1 MKTVANY
8 SYFVMIVLRK
18 RLHKISDGMQK
29 ERMTM
34 NKTWWKEAVAY
45 QIYPRSF
52 MDSNGDGIGDLQGII
67 AKLDYLKDL
76 GIDVIWICPMYKS
89 PNDDN
94 GYDISD
100 YQDIMDEFGTME
112 DFDALL
118 DEVHKRDMKLI
129 IDLVINHTSDEHPWF
144 VESRSSKDN
153 PKRDWYIWH
162 DGKDGAEPNNWESI
176 FNGSAWEYDEVTGQY
191 YLHLFSRK
199 QPDLNWENK
208 EVREVLYDTVNWW
221 LDKGIDGFRVDAISH
236 IKKEDGFKDMPNPKE
251 LKYVPSFDK
260 HMNVDGIQ
268 PLLEELKENTFSKYD
283 IMTVGEAN
291 GVKIEDAELWVGEEQ
306 GKFNMVFQ
314 FEHLSLWDA
323 EKKKD
328 LDVVGLKKVLTKW
341 QKGLENKGWNALY
354 IENHDK
360 PRIVSTWGDDKQYW
374 RESATALGAMYFFMH
389 GTPFIY
395 QGQEIGMTNVQFPNI
410 EDYDDVAI
418 KNLYR
423 EKIAEGVSHQDMMEI
438 IWASCRDNSR
448 TPMQWNDEVNAGFT
462 TGTTWFGMN
471 PNYKEINVEKQKNE
485 ENSIFNFYKKM
496 IALKK
501 EHDVLNYGTYD
512 LLLED
517 DPQIYAYTRTLND
530 EKIIVI
536 SNISK
541 EEAVYN
547 EDSFALERKRLLLN
561 NYEVAEHEQVNSITL
576 KPYETRVY
584 RIS

>member
-1 MKTVANY
+1 
-8 SYFVMIVLRK
+8 
-18 RLHKISDGMQK
+18 
-29 ERMTM
+29 M

-144 VESRSSKDN
+144 IESRSSKDN

-374 RESATALGAMYFFMH
+374 RESAIALGAMYFFMH

-448 TPMQWNDEVNAGFT
+448 TPMHWNDETNAGFT
-462 TGTTWFGMN
+462 TGAPWFGMN
-471 PNYKEINVEKQKNE
+471 PNYKEINIEKQKNE

-530 EKIIVI
+530 EKIVVM

-547 EDSFALERKRLLLN
+547 EGSFALERKRLLLN
-561 NYEVAEHEQVNSITL
+561 NYEVAEHEQVTTITL

>member
-1 MKTVANY
+1 
-8 SYFVMIVLRK
+8 
-18 RLHKISDGMQK
+18 
-29 ERMTM
+29 M
-34 NKTWWKEAVAY
+34 NKKWWKEAVAY

-52 MDSNGDGIGDLQGII
+52 MDSNGDGIGDLQGMVS
-67 AKLDYLKDL
+67 KLDYLKDL

-100 YQDIMDEFGTME
+100 YQDIMDEFGTMA
-112 DFDALL
+112 DFDELL
-118 DEVHKRDMKLI
+118 AEVHKRDMKLI

-144 VESRSSKDN
+144 IESRSSKDN
-153 PKRDWYIWH
+153 PKRDWYIWR
-162 DGKDGAEPNNWESI
+162 DGKNGKEPNNWESI
-176 FNGSAWEYDEVTGQY
+176 FNGSAWEYDETTDQY

-199 QPDLNWENK
+199 QPDLNWENE
-208 EVREVLYDTVNWW
+208 EVRETLYSTVNWW

-260 HMNVDGIQ
+260 HMNVNGIQ
-268 PLLEELKENTFSKYD
+268 PLLEELKTNTFAKYD

-323 EKKKD
+323 EKKKE

-374 RESATALGAMYFFMH
+374 RESATALGAMYFFMQ

-395 QGQEIGMTNVQFPNI
+395 QGQEIGMTNVQFPRI

-418 KNLYR
+418 KNLYGQ
-423 EKIAEGVSHQDMMEI
+423 KIEEGVPHQEMMEI

-448 TPMQWNDEVNAGFT
+448 TPMQWNNEENAGFT
-462 TGTTWFGMN
+462 TGTPWFGMN
-471 PNYKEINVEKQKNE
+471 PNYKEINVEAQQTD
-485 ENSIFNFYKKM
+485 ENSILNFYKKM
-496 IALKK
+496 IELKK
-501 EHDVLNYGTYD
+501 EHEVFTYGTYD

-517 DPQIYAYTRTLND
+517 HTQIYAYTRTLHD
-530 EKIIVI
+530 EKVVVI
-536 SNISK
+536 SNVSK
-541 EEAVYN
+541 SEAVYDEATFKLKCN
-547 EDSFALERKRLLLN
+547 RLLLN
-561 NYEVAEHEQVNSITL
+561 NYEVEEHDAVTTITL
-576 KPYETRVY
+576 KPYETRIY

>member
-1 MKTVANY
+1 
-8 SYFVMIVLRK
+8 
-18 RLHKISDGMQK
+18 
-29 ERMTM
+29 M

-52 MDSNGDGIGDLQGII
+52 MDSNGDGIGDLQGMIS
-67 AKLDYLKDL
+67 KLDYLKDL

-100 YQDIMDEFGTME
+100 YQDIMDEFGTMA
-112 DFDALL
+112 DFDELL
-118 DEVHKRDMKLI
+118 AEVHKRDMKLI
-129 IDLVINHTSDEHPWF
+129 IDLVINHSSDEHPWF
-144 VESRSSKDN
+144 IESRSSKDN
-153 PKRDWYIWH
+153 PKRDWYIWR
-162 DGKDGAEPNNWESI
+162 DGKDGKEPNNWESI
-176 FNGSAWEYDEVTGQY
+176 FNGSAWEYDEATGQY

-199 QPDLNWENK
+199 QPDLNWENE
-208 EVREVLYDTVNWW
+208 EVRQVLYDTVNWW

-236 IKKEDGFKDMPNPKE
+236 IKKEDGFKDMPNPKG

-260 HMNVDGIQ
+260 HMNVNGIQ
-268 PLLEELKENTFSKYD
+268 PLLEELKANTFAKYD

-323 EKKKD
+323 EKKKE

-374 RESATALGAMYFFMH
+374 RESATALGAMYFFMQ

-395 QGQEIGMTNVQFPNI
+395 QGQEIGMTNVQFPRI

-423 EKIAEGVSHQDMMEI
+423 QKIEEGVPHQDIMEI

-448 TPMQWNDEVNAGFT
+448 TPMQWNSEENAGFT
-462 TGTTWFGMN
+462 TGTPWFGMN
-471 PNYKEINVEKQKNE
+471 PNYKEINVDVQQTDA
-485 ENSIFNFYKKM
+485 NSILNFYKKM
-496 IALKK
+496 VALKK
-501 EHDVLNYGTYD
+501 EHEVFTYGTYD

-517 DPQIYAYTRTLND
+517 HPQIYAYTRTLRD
-530 EKIIVI
+530 EKVVVI

-541 EEAVYN
+541 SEAVY
-547 EDSFALERKRLLLN
+547 EETSFELECNRLLLN
-561 NYEVAEHEQVNSITL
+561 NYEVEAHNAATTITL
-576 KPYETRVY
+576 QPFETRIY
-584 RIS
+584 RVK